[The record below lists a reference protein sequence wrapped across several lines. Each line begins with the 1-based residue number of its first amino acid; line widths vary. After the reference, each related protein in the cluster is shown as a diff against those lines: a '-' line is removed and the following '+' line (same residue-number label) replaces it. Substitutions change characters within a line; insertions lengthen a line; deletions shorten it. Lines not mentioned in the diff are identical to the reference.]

1 MIEAIHALRARE
13 IAAAEA
19 GDVESLL
26 ELRTENFV
34 AMPPGQPPVRGI
46 PPVRDF
52 LEVMFAAGSLKET
65 LTSEDAVVA
74 GEWAYDR
81 GTFKGEVTMASTGA
95 TVPVDGKY
103 LWIVRQQ
110 PDGSWRYAVQM
121 WSDNQ
126 GSPGS

>member
-1 MIEAIHALRARE
+1 MVEAIHELRARE

-34 AMPPGQPPVRGI
+34 ALPPGQPPVHGI
-46 PPVRDF
+46 SAVRDF
-52 LEVMFAAGSLKET
+52 LEGMFAAGSLKET
-65 LTSEDAVVA
+65 LISEDAVVA

-81 GTFKGEVTMASTGA
+81 GIFKGEVTMASTGA

-103 LWIVRQQ
+103 LWIVR
-110 PDGSWRYAVQM
+110 
-121 WSDNQ
+121 
-126 GSPGS
+126 